1 MEQTPKK
8 MGRPSK
14 QEFIDE
20 ADLHNMSPL
29 DYMMSVIR
37 DPTASKTRRDRMAIA
52 AAPYVHGK
60 VADIAK
66 GKKDQQTD
74 AAWMAGMGTAWAA
87 DLEFENRAS

>member
-1 MEQTPKK
+1 MEQTPK

-20 ADLHNMSPL
+20 ARLKNMTPL
-29 DYMMSVIR
+29 DYMLSVIQ

-66 GKKDQQTD
+66 GKKEQQSE
-74 AAWMAGMGTAWAA
+74 AAAMAGMGTQWSQ
-87 DLEFENRAS
+87 DLEFEDRAN